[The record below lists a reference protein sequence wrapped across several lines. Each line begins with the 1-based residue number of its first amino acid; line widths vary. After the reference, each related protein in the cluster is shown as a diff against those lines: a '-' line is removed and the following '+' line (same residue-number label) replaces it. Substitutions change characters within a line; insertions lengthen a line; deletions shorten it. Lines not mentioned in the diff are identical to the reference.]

1 MRHFQVESIHLV
13 LALIDLL
20 QVYRNPGRV
29 APYTNYSGESI
40 DLDLFEDDQLGH
52 PGGHHDDGGDPKDN
66 NDESVDEDIGDPNN
80 IETSVALFNERP

>member
-1 MRHFQVESIHLV
+1 MVLV
-13 LALIDLL
+13 LIDIL

-52 PGGHHDDGGDPKDN
+52 PGGHMMMVVTLRMMMTMVVTMKMMMMKAMTKTL
-66 NDESVDEDIGDPNN
+66 VIQT
-80 IETSVALFNERP
+80 I

>member
-1 MRHFQVESIHLV
+1 MVLV
-13 LALIDLL
+13 LIDIF

-52 PGGHHDDGGDPKDN
+52 PGGHHDDAGDPEN
-66 NDESVDEDIGDPNN
+66 NDDESGDHEDDDDESDDEDVGDPNN